1 MNPEHDVS
9 VNLYELGW
17 TILDLHQGED
27 FFKKGREKLLNRF
40 ILSEGGTL
48 IY

>member
-27 FFKKGREKLLNRF
+27 FFKKGREKLLKAPEELEKF
-40 ILSEGGTL
+40 E
-48 IY
+48 